1 MGIAFLIIFIFAF
14 GICALLLWLL
24 SVHNRLGNARA
35 AAQLALSRLET
46 ESMRRGEY
54 IGRLVEA
61 ARVFMHSQREVLD
74 GVLVARNML
83 VTAIGN
89 AVASPSQSKWFFLW
103 FEGELELERALKRL
117 QIAAADFSEFRSA
130 QNILQLGGELDRTSE
145 RVDLFRNAYN
155 EASGSFNQLWN
166 GVVSG
171 LFARFLGYDAL
182 PLLEPE
188 KKIQPS
194 EVLQP
199 RAVGSEAMTGSVFE
213 TSQEFKES
221 EEEPKSSGSRVF
233 YG

>member
-145 RVDLFRNAYN
+145 RVDLFGTLTTR
-155 EASGSFNQLWN
+155 
-166 GVVSG
+166 
-171 LFARFLGYDAL
+171 
-182 PLLEPE
+182 LLEV
-188 KKIQPS
+188 S
-194 EVLQP
+194 TNS
-199 RAVGSEAMTGSVFE
+199 GTGWCLDCLLGFWGMMRCRYWNLRKR
-213 TSQEFKES
+213 F
-221 EEEPKSSGSRVF
+221 SRVRC
-233 YG
+233 YSRGLLVLKR